1 MVTRRQI
8 DAANPQAVLSM
19 VDSWKT
25 SAKAMLDNA
34 TTYRDAVTM
43 PGGQPWSGQTR
54 DAVVAM
60 AGKDYTA
67 IDRLREAVNRV
78 SDAAAHGITDSVIPS
93 LNDVRAKIA
102 AAEHDGFIVH
112 DDLSVAQPQAPIT
125 DILDPKK
132 KEQGERYEREIK
144 TAAQKWWNAEQT
156 VATQINNDKQG
167 LAAAFNAVGALTA
180 SEGRGDGRDLATNH
194 FLSPQEQQRV
204 LAAGTLT
211 PDQLARLA
219 RGEQVEVGAGRMAYL
234 YQLSQALNG
243 KSPAEIKALM
253 DELPPQAQA
262 ALSQGLAIVS
272 NHNALSGV
280 HNPQGVTDATRDDFI
295 PAAGNLA
302 NLPKGIVSELT
313 RTDRITKGINADG
326 LLVGTTNLHGVG
338 GLQDLAE
345 VFRPAGTAY
354 LNGSD
359 ATQSMLAAASQYAN
373 ADATVR
379 GDPHAAIFSD
389 QHGANP
395 TMPSDPRAALTGV
408 LTVAGNDHIG
418 MHDLAT
424 GPNSH
429 EFLHGLLQENWGDHS
444 DQVGT
449 AFRWMGDDPHNPINA
464 ATADAVSHYISDPTH
479 DFKHLPGGGTFGAD
493 NPALAQAVAT
503 GIGPY
508 LASLAGADAS
518 LFDTPGIHPFA
529 NQDQMATLFAVL
541 DQDHLAGATINNA
554 GAQQQQYLEVNAAQT
569 GHYYGAEIAERLHAA
584 MNQGGHDYGSFSQ
597 LSQVYAANQTNAAK
611 GALWDTG
618 YGALAG
624 VAGFVP
630 EAKLPAAMAAVIN
643 PEMKLGMLNPVVDP
657 TTITGD
663 HYITNWLDS
672 HGPNN
677 PNNQHLAILQGLING
692 NPIAAHDPALSPFLT
707 RGNNGLPTIDHNA
720 VARAITTDPQGMDD
734 WYYGLAARYG
744 FNPGLWATEHD
755 AGSRTDWGP
764 PR

>member
-8 DAANPQAVLSM
+8 DAANPQAVLGM
-19 VDSWKT
+19 IDSWKR
-25 SAKAMLDNA
+25 SATDMLDNA
-34 TTYRDAVTM
+34 TTYRGAVTM

-67 IDRLREAVNRV
+67 IDGLHESVNRM
-78 SDAAAHGITDSVIPS
+78 SDAAAHGINDSVIPS

-102 AAEHDGFIVH
+102 AAEHEGFRVN
-112 DDLSVAQPQAPIT
+112 DDLSVAQPQAPIA
-125 DILDPKK
+125 DIIDPKK

-144 TAAQKWWNAEQT
+144 AAAQKWWDAEQA
-156 VATQINNDKQG
+156 VARQIDNDKNG
-167 LAAAFNAVGALTA
+167 LAAALNAVGALNA
-180 SEGRGDGRDLATNH
+180 NEGGGDGTNLVNNH
-194 FLSPQEQQRV
+194 FLSSQEQQRL

-219 RGEQVEVGAGRMAYL
+219 RGERVEVGAGRMAYL
-234 YQLSQALNG
+234 YQMSQALNG

-253 DELPPQAQA
+253 DGLSPQSRA

-272 NHNALSGV
+272 NHHALSGV
-280 HNPQGVTDATRDDFI
+280 HNPQGVTDATREDFI
-295 PAAGNLA
+295 PAAGSLA

-326 LLVGTTNLHGVG
+326 LLVGTTNLHGVA

-354 LNGSD
+354 LNGSE
-359 ATQSMLAAASQYAN
+359 ATQSMLAAASQYAA
-373 ADATVR
+373 ADAGVR

-389 QHGANP
+389 QHGASP
-395 TMPSDPRAALTGV
+395 AMPSDPRGALAGV
-408 LTVAGNDHIG
+408 IAVAGNDHVG

-424 GPNSH
+424 GANSH
-429 EFLHGLLQENWGDHS
+429 EFLQGLLQENWGSHS
-444 DQVGT
+444 DQVGN
-449 AFRWMGDDPHNPINA
+449 AFRWMGDDPHNPINSG
-464 ATADAVSHYISDPTH
+464 TADAVSHYISDPAN
-479 DFKHLPGGGTFGAD
+479 DFKHMPGGGNFGAD
-493 NPALAQAVAT
+493 NPALAQALAK

-518 LFDTPGIHPFA
+518 LFDTPGIHPFD
-529 NQDQMATLFAVL
+529 NQGQMANLFAVL
-541 DQDHLAGATINNA
+541 DQDHIAGATINNA
-554 GAQQQQYLEVNAAQT
+554 AAQLQQYLEVNAAQT

-584 MNQGGHDYGSFSQ
+584 MNQGGHDYSNFSQ
-597 LSQVYAANQTNAAK
+597 LSQVYAANQANAAR

-630 EAKLPAAMAAVIN
+630 EAKLPAAMAAVMN

-657 TTITGD
+657 TTIAGD
-663 HYITNWLDS
+663 HYITNWLDT

-692 NPIAAHDPALSPFLT
+692 NPIAAHDPALTPYLT
-707 RGNNGLPTIDHNA
+707 HDDNGLPTIDHGKVFYDFRNN
-720 VARAITTDPQGMDD
+720 PQSMDD
-734 WYYGLAARYG
+734 WYNSVAARYG
-744 FNPGLWATEHD
+744 FNPGLWASEHD
-755 AGSRTDWGP
+755 AGGRTDWGP